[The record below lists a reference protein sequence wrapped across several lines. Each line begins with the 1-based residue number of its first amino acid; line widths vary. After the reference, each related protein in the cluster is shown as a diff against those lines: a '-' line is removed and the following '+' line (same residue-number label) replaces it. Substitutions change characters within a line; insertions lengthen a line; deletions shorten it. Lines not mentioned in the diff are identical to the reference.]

1 MKEKENDEVN
11 KNKNHEI
18 NIINENKNKISKESG
33 HEIEE
38 ISNSKK
44 KNKYNLMELNIEF
57 DEILYFNNYF
67 SVFRKIEFENPIN
80 QNSFPY
86 LVSREFNYSY
96 FEDKRIIKSTSQ
108 ETKNQIIGR
117 IKQYSIT
124 RDEKFTKFFLDNMN
138 SYAEAISLEE
148 TSNLLL
154 PALAKIV
161 DETVAVKIYFLK
173 KVANL
178 IDFLSSKGDEGVNL
192 LKKNV
197 INILEELYH
206 LYFFERYLYL
216 LYDLINLFLRISL

>member
-1 MKEKENDEVN
+1 MKEKENDEEIN
-11 KNKNHEI
+11 KTENQNI
-18 NIINENKNKISKESG
+18 NIINEDKNQIPQNTGYPPED
-33 HEIEE
+33 

-44 KNKYNLMELNIEF
+44 KNKYNLMELNVEF

-67 SVFRKIEFENPIN
+67 SVFRKIEFENPVN

-86 LVSREFNYSY
+86 LISREFNYSY

-148 TSNLLL
+148 TSN
-154 PALAKIV
+154 
-161 DETVAVKIYFLK
+161 FLFIK
-173 KVANL
+173 F
-178 IDFLSSKGDEGVNL
+178 I
-192 LKKNV
+192 
-197 INILEELYH
+197 
-206 LYFFERYLYL
+206 
-216 LYDLINLFLRISL
+216 